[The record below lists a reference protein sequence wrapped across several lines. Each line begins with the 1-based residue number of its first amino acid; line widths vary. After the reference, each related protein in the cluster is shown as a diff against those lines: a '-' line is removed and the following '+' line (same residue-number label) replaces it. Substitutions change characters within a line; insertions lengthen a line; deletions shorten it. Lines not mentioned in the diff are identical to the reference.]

1 MCGICGWISETPLDP
16 EQVAQV
22 RKMNC
27 AMNHRGP
34 DGEGELTSAHVAL
47 AMRRLSIID
56 LKGGWQPLYNEDRSL
71 ALIANGEIY
80 NFIELRKQLEACGHR
95 FSTATDCETIL
106 HLYEDHGLD
115 CVHSL
120 RGMFT
125 FALWDAKR
133 KRLVLA
139 RDRMGEKP
147 LYFHESKNG
156 ILFASEMKA
165 LLASGQIRF
174 ELNQELV
181 HQYFHY
187 NYVPEP
193 GTPVKDIRKLDAG
206 SMMIVDVDPW
216 QVRET
221 CYWRMEDA
229 PALEGDPARMVRSVL
244 ETVSELVIRSDVPV
258 GLALSGGLDSGVIAA
273 LTAARYPGTLHAFTI
288 GYAGRPSQD
297 EREPARSLA
306 DLLKI
311 PFHEIEL
318 NASDMTA
325 FFPELV
331 FKRDDPIADMSGY
344 GYYMVMNKAREFNV
358 PVMLQ
363 GQGGDEL
370 FWGYT
375 WLRRMARQTAQK
387 ANIFQK
393 GWGAYPAV
401 MREHGPISPRP
412 VDILR
417 WLVRGCGTIS
427 ALREFMQVRRSPAER
442 VVFYD
447 THHDFLAAYGLI
459 GAHYSQTMAAAVSE
473 ADPCR
478 PFTVPQPWPPEAV
491 LLTSLVSST
500 YLRENGITQGD
511 RLSMASSVEL
521 RLPLLDYKLVET
533 VIGLRKTYPDYKL
546 PMKAWL
552 KDAVRG
558 LVPDEMFDRP
568 KKGFASPR
576 RDWHQSLFEAY
587 GKTLDGGYLVEN
599 NILSPAG
606 GQSLAQGEYTE
617 GSGTPLTFKALV
629 LETWCRKMSAQA
641 G

>member
-1 MCGICGWISETPLDP
+1 MCGICGWISKTPLNP

-22 RKMNC
+22 RKMNR
-27 AMNHRGP
+27 AMSHRGP
-34 DGEGELTSAHVAL
+34 DGEGEFTSAHVAL
-47 AMRRLSIID
+47 MMRRLSIID
-56 LKGGWQPLYNEDRSL
+56 LTGGWQPLYNEDRSL

-80 NFIELRKQLEACGHR
+80 NFIELRKMLEGRGHH

-120 RGMFT
+120 RGMFA
-125 FALWDAKR
+125 FALWDAKK
-133 KRLVLA
+133 KRLVLV

-147 LYFHESKNG
+147 LYLHESKNG

-165 LLASGQIRF
+165 LLASGLICF
-174 ELNQELV
+174 ELDRELV

-193 GTPVKDIRKLDAG
+193 GTPLKGIRKLDAG
-206 SMMIVDVDPW
+206 CMLIVDVDPW

-221 CYWRMEDA
+221 RYWRMEDA
-229 PALEGDPARMVRSVL
+229 PALEGDPAKLVRAEL

-258 GLALSGGLDSGVIAA
+258 GLALSGGLDSGAIAA

-288 GYAGRPSQD
+288 GYAGRPTQD
-297 EREPARSLA
+297 EREPARWLA
-306 DLLKI
+306 DWLKI

-370 FWGYT
+370 FWGYS
-375 WLRRMARQTAQK
+375 WLRWMAKKTAQK
-387 ANIFQK
+387 ADILK
-393 GWGAYPAV
+393 RGWGAYPALV
-401 MREHGPISPRP
+401 PEFKPLSSHPL
-412 VDILR
+412 DILR
-417 WLVRGCGTIS
+417 WLIRGGGTLS
-427 ALREFMQVRRSPAER
+427 ALREFLRVRKSPPNR
-442 VVFYD
+442 PVFYD
-447 THHDFLAAYGLI
+447 IHYDFLTAYGLVE
-459 GAHYSQTMAAAVSE
+459 AHYNAAMAAAVIE
-473 ADPCR
+473 ADPCN

-491 LLTSLVSST
+491 LLTSLISST

-533 VIGLRKTYPDYKL
+533 VIGLRKTYPDYEL

-552 KDAVRG
+552 KDAIRG
-558 LVPDEMFDRP
+558 LVPEEMFNRP

-576 RDWHQSLFEAY
+576 RDWHRSLFAAY

-606 GQSLAQGEYTE
+606 GRTLAQGEYTE
-617 GSGTPLTFKALV
+617 GPGTPLTFKALV